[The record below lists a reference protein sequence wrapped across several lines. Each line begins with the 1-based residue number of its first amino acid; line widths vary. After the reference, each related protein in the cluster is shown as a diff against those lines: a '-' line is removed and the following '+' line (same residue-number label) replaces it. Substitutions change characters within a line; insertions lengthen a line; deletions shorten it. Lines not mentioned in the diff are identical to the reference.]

1 MANQVGKVRFSD
13 GTILY
18 PVVQG
23 SSGGVSR
30 QLYISPD
37 DAHQHRHDSYD
48 LKYPKVPDVV
58 PDEEQVEVWEWIDDD
73 GEPTFYSYASKS
85 LLLLTGHSSRESA
98 SHDYSQQLE
107 VDSGFTW

>member
-30 QLYISPD
+30 QLYISAE
-37 DAHQHRHDSYD
+37 DAHQHRHDNYD
-48 LKYPKVPDVV
+48 LKYPKVPDAV
-58 PDEEQVEVWEWIDDD
+58 PDEEQVEVWEWIGDD
-73 GEPTFYSYASKS
+73 GEANFWSHASKS
-85 LLLLTGHSSRESA
+85 LMLLTRHSSRESA
-98 SHDYSQQLE
+98 SHDYTQQLE
-107 VDSGFTW
+107 EDSGFSW